1 MADETIASAVALPEQ
16 EERSD
21 SRLKRRQSPT
31 DDNESKRRRL
41 SANNDHPEPKDNQTS
56 SPTATTATT
65 ATPSK
70 TISNATDQRD
80 VRRKSGVAE
89 ERKRGQRL
97 FGALLGTLSQSSSTA
112 AQKRRADI
120 EKKQQAKLRM
130 QEEEYN
136 ELTRKK
142 QEELLATRKK
152 QQRTYDAQSMRL
164 RHSNQLAM
172 AHFLKTTT
180 EPVLYYKPWEL
191 RPEEEDKIEQQIEDC
206 KAAIAREV
214 EEFEAKNPPSPSDP
228 AQEQGDNQRTIA
240 DAISSAVLPGN
251 NTLADAQ
258 DTVHLKSDTVG
269 ADTNSN
275 NNNPPEH
282 EQKPEPTTTTE
293 SESPKQTPTLTAP
306 TTSDHPTVSDA
317 TNEPSSPTKTHN
329 DHPSTASASH
339 QLKSAEDDSGEVMLE
354 DKEDTVIY

>member
-1 MADETIASAVALPEQ
+1 MADEIIASAVALPEQ
-16 EERSD
+16 EESSE
-21 SRLKRRQSPT
+21 SRLKRRQSLA

-41 SANNDHPEPKDNQTS
+41 STNNEHPESKENQAS
-56 SPTATTATT
+56 SPIATT
-65 ATPSK
+65 SK
-70 TISNATDQRD
+70 PISDATDQRD
-80 VRRKSGVAE
+80 SRRKSGIAE

-112 AQKRRADI
+112 TQKRRADI

-142 QEELLATRKK
+142 KEDLLAMRKK

-191 RPEEEDKIEQQIEDC
+191 RPEEEERIEQQIKDC
-206 KAAIAREV
+206 KVAIAREV

-228 AQEQGDNQRTIA
+228 TQEQGDNQSTVA

-251 NTLADAQ
+251 NTLSDAQ

-269 ADTNSN
+269 ANTNC
-275 NNNPPEH
+275 NNNPPQHEH
-282 EQKPEPTTTTE
+282 KPEPTTTIE
-293 SESPKQTPTLTAP
+293 SESPKHTPTLTTSA
-306 TTSDHPTVSDA
+306 TSDHPTVSVA

-329 DHPSTASASH
+329 DPPSTASASH
-339 QLKSAEDDSGEVMLE
+339 HQKSTEDDSGEVMLE